1 MVTTKSRELPESLFG
16 VAVAAAHPSC
26 CLPPHLPD
34 APPRGRLIVLAAGK
48 GAGSLAQEAER
59 HYASLIAQ
67 GRLDGVAVTRH
78 RYWRPTARLA
88 MVEAGDAV
96 PDGA

>member
-1 MVTTKSRELPESLFG
+1 MTTKSRELLESLFR

-48 GAGSLAQEAER
+48 AAGSL
-59 HYASLIAQ
+59 
-67 GRLDGVAVTRH
+67 
-78 RYWRPTARLA
+78 TARAQVLDQTA
-88 MVEAGDAV
+88 VDGGFEFRAGILIDSHNLLSEL
-96 PDGA
+96 PMDC